1 MATAPEAAVP
11 ADVAEAPEKKK
22 RILPLWLTI
31 SLAGVL
37 ICVAA
42 GGGFWLMHSRAA
54 GKAKSPPVHHP
65 SGPPHYLPLKPFV
78 VNFQGA
84 QGARYLQVALQVM
97 SRDPKT
103 LTLIQ
108 QNDPVVRNNLLLLLG
123 SQQAAVL
130 ATEAGKE
137 QLRASVLAAIRKIVA
152 DAGGHP
158 SRVAAI
164 YFTSFVMQ

>member
-11 ADVAEAPEKKK
+11 ADVAEVPEKKK
-22 RILPLWLTI
+22 RALPLWLTI
-31 SLAGVL
+31 TLAAVL
-37 ICVAA
+37 ICAAA
-42 GGGFWLMHSRAA
+42 GGGFLLMHS
-54 GKAKSPPVHHP
+54 KASGKSPAKAVHHP

-78 VNFQGA
+78 VNFQGS
-84 QGARYLQVALQVM
+84 QQARYLQVALQVM

-103 LTLIQ
+103 LTLIE

-123 SQQAAVL
+123 SQQATVL
-130 ATEAGKE
+130 ATEAGKQ
-137 QLRASVLAAIRKIVA
+137 QLRAAVLTAIRKIVA

>member
-1 MATAPEAAVP
+1 MATASEATVP
-11 ADVAEAPEKKK
+11 AEVAEVPEEKK

-31 SLAGVL
+31 TLAAVL
-37 ICVAA
+37 ICIAA

-54 GKAKSPPVHHP
+54 GKAKSPAAHHP

-84 QGARYLQVALQVM
+84 QGARYLQVALQIM

-123 SQQAAVL
+123 SQQATVL

-137 QLRASVLAAIRKIVA
+137 QLRADVLAAIRKIVA

-158 SRVAAI
+158 KRVAAI

>member
-11 ADVAEAPEKKK
+11 ADAAEAPEKKK
-22 RILPLWLTI
+22 RVMPLWLTI
-31 SLAGVL
+31 TLASVL
-37 ICVAA
+37 ICAAA
-42 GGGFWLMHSRAA
+42 GGGFLLMHS
-54 GKAKSPPVHHP
+54 KATSKTQAKAVHHP

-78 VNFQGA
+78 VNFQGS
-84 QGARYLQVALQVM
+84 QQARYLQVALQVM

-123 SQQAAVL
+123 SQQATVL
-130 ATEAGKE
+130 ATEAGKQ
-137 QLRASVLAAIRKIVA
+137 QLRAAVLAAIRKIVA

-158 SRVAAI
+158 SHVAAI

>member
-11 ADVAEAPEKKK
+11 ADVAEVPEKKK
-22 RILPLWLTI
+22 RALPLWLTI
-31 SLAGVL
+31 TLAAVL
-37 ICVAA
+37 ICAAA
-42 GGGFWLMHSRAA
+42 GGGFLLMHSKAT
-54 GKAKSPPVHHP
+54 GKTQAKAIHHP

-78 VNFQGA
+78 VNFQGS
-84 QGARYLQVALQVM
+84 QQARYLQVALQVM

-103 LTLIQ
+103 LTLIE

-123 SQQAAVL
+123 SQQATVL
-130 ATEAGKE
+130 ATEAGKQ
-137 QLRASVLAAIRKIVA
+137 QLRAAVLTAIRKIVA

-158 SRVAAI
+158 NRVAAI

>member
-11 ADVAEAPEKKK
+11 ADVTEVPEKKK
-22 RILPLWLTI
+22 RALPLWLTI
-31 SLAGVL
+31 TLAAVL
-37 ICVAA
+37 ICAAA
-42 GGGFWLMHSRAA
+42 GGGFLLMHS
-54 GKAKSPPVHHP
+54 KASGKSPAKAVHHP

-78 VNFQGA
+78 VNFQGS
-84 QGARYLQVALQVM
+84 QQARYLQVALQVM

-103 LTLIQ
+103 LTLIE

-123 SQQAAVL
+123 SQQATVL
-130 ATEAGKE
+130 ATEAGKQ
-137 QLRASVLAAIRKIVA
+137 QLRAAVLTAIRKIVA